1 MVPQQIA
8 MIILSWSQPNLIFP
22 YHWSSPSSIDR
33 GIRVFRDQFTGLCL
47 GSIAQNWKICRDVRN
62 LWKTVQKDGSSCHLN
77 WKQPLAPT
85 FFQNWWQWKTLAA
98 LLKDGKTHMT
108 LTTKFPTRM
117 AWFQFPP
124 TACLNL
130 WIDFS
135 NWEQIP
141 SLSGWCIWVLKWF
154 QIPNKDWK
162 WHNLSQFLA
171 LTSGSGESMN

>member
-1 MVPQQIA
+1 MAFKMCSLRWWQEQLEEYLDLTIHLTSRKWMVPQQIA
-8 MIILSWSQPNLIFP
+8 MIILSWSQANLIFP

-33 GIRVFRDQFTGLCL
+33 GIRVLRDQFTGLCL

-117 AWFQFPP
+117 AWF
-124 TACLNL
+124 
-130 WIDFS
+130 
-135 NWEQIP
+135 
-141 SLSGWCIWVLKWF
+141 
-154 QIPNKDWK
+154 
-162 WHNLSQFLA
+162 
-171 LTSGSGESMN
+171 